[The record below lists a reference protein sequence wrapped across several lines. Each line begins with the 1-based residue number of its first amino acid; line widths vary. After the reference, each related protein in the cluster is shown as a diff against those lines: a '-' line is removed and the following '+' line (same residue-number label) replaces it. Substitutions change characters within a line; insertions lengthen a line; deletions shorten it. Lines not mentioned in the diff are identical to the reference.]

1 MNIENE
7 GGEEGRLLERGQKAS
22 DSEGKRKESYEIW
35 EKIKQKIG
43 KSKDKAEK
51 KNKPKTSSKGENN
64 ETIQSKVKSAIFGEE
79 TH

>member
-1 MNIENE
+1 MKVEKKDDYWR
-7 GGEEGRLLERGQKAS
+7 GVRKHQKFERNG
-22 DSEGKRKESYEIW
+22 

-51 KNKPKTSSKGENN
+51 KNKPKTSSKGKNN

>member
-1 MNIENE
+1 MKVEKKDDYWRGVRKHRIRTESE
-7 GGEEGRLLERGQKAS
+7 KKVTKFERNG
-22 DSEGKRKESYEIW
+22 

-43 KSKDKAEK
+43 KSKDMAEK

>member
-1 MNIENE
+1 MKVEKKDDYW
-7 GGEEGRLLERGQKAS
+7 RGVRKHRI
-22 DSEGKRKESYEIW
+22 RKESEKKVTKIEKNG

-51 KNKPKTSSKGENN
+51 KNKTSSKGENN
-64 ETIQSKVKSAIFGEE
+64 ETTQSKVKSAIFGEE

>member
-1 MNIENE
+1 MKVEKKDDYWRGVRKHRIRKKSEQKVTKF
-7 GGEEGRLLERGQKAS
+7 ERNG
-22 DSEGKRKESYEIW
+22 

-51 KNKPKTSSKGENN
+51 KNKTSSKGENN
-64 ETIQSKVKSAIFGEE
+64 ETIQSKVRSAIFGEE

>member
-1 MNIENE
+1 MKVEKKDDYW
-7 GGEEGRLLERGQKAS
+7 RGVRKHRI
-22 DSEGKRKESYEIW
+22 RKESEKKVTKFERNG

-51 KNKPKTSSKGENN
+51 KNKPQTSSKGKNN
-64 ETIQSKVKSAIFGEE
+64 ETIQSKVKSTIFGEE

>member
-1 MNIENE
+1 MKVEKKDDYW
-7 GGEEGRLLERGQKAS
+7 RGVRKHRI
-22 DSEGKRKESYEIW
+22 RKESEKKVTKFERNG

-51 KNKPKTSSKGENN
+51 KNKTSSKGENN
-64 ETIQSKVKSAIFGEE
+64 ETIQSKVRSAIFGEE